1 MATAVNAQIKEEII
15 KSCERAQKLQSLCD
29 NYPKACGDAQIDGYG
44 MALKEAAGYAILNSK
59 TLENFYKRQIGET
72 TDGVTDVT
80 VEKPTLEQWV
90 ELLTGVTAEGVK
102 VKEATDQA
110 TTAAEAA
117 KGLAEKA
124 SQEKNPMKAAKS
136 AKAAKAATAIIDFGS
151 SATAILV
158 EETAAQVNAV
168 KQIIETLKSGKNL

>member
-1 MATAVNAQIKEEII
+1 
-15 KSCERAQKLQSLCD
+15 
-29 NYPKACGDAQIDGYG
+29 
-44 MALKEAAGYAILNSK
+44 MALKEAADYAILNSK

-72 TDGVTDVT
+72 KDGVTDVT

-90 ELLTGVTAEGVK
+90 ELLTGVK

>member
-1 MATAVNAQIKEEII
+1 
-15 KSCERAQKLQSLCD
+15 
-29 NYPKACGDAQIDGYG
+29 
-44 MALKEAAGYAILNSK
+44 MALKEAADYAILNSK

-72 TDGVTDVT
+72 KDEVTDVT

-117 KGLAEKA
+117 KGLADKALIFYRVVGVAQFTCDEESPYTGLVTEKV
-124 SQEKNPMKAAKS
+124 
-136 AKAAKAATAIIDFGS
+136 
-151 SATAILV
+151 V
-158 EETAAQVNAV
+158 EMLTNTKRVQSGRQD
-168 KQIIETLKSGKNL
+168 KQRQNKGGA